1 VVGGFC
7 ETRSKRFDGVG
18 AAIRCDAMRR
28 DVPTAAGTYAEMT
41 NRGTWRGARAL
52 VGARFAAAI
61 ARLCCVYW
69 RFEHLSNK
77 EWFCLGNRFCF

>member
-18 AAIRCDAMRR
+18 AAMRCDAMRR

-52 VGARFAAAI
+52 VGARFAAAVDGTVVL
-61 ARLCCVYW
+61 RLLAIQE
-69 RFEHLSNK
+69 FEQ
-77 EWFCLGNRFCF
+77 